1 MDGGHEQVQG
11 SVGGGPGLEGCLFQG
26 PRDAVGL
33 LIVHRSVAGSVSPG
47 PKASREQQWEGS
59 TA

>member
-1 MDGGHEQVQG
+1 M
-11 SVGGGPGLEGCLFQG
+11 GGGPGLEGCLFQG
-26 PRDAVGL
+26 PRDVVGL